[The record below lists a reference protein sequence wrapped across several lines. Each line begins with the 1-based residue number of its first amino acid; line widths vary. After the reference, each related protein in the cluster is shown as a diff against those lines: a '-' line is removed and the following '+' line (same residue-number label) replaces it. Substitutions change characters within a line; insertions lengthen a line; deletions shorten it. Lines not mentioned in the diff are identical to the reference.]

1 MMVENA
7 LFEEEQNQGKKAEKI
22 YDSLTTEVAPG
33 HIKSIIAYINF
44 EKRQKNDEKV
54 KDLYFKAF
62 SSAISKND
70 GQAVTYLGVQ
80 YANFNAFNCNDVT
93 RACDILSQATS
104 AIKTSKVLF
113 LSQTNFLKH
122 LEGLSQSG
130 T

>member
-1 MMVENA
+1 M
-7 LFEEEQNQGKKAEKI
+7 
-22 YDSLTTEVAPG
+22 TTEVAPG

-70 GQAVTYLGVQ
+70 AQAVTYLGVQ
-80 YANFNAFNCNDVT
+80 YARFNAFNCNDVA
-93 RACDILSQATS
+93 RACDILSQATA

-113 LSQTNFLKH
+113 LSQANFLKH
-122 LEGLSQSG
+122 LEGLTQS
-130 T
+130 TI